1 MTDTASVPGTLT
13 KSLNNAQALH
23 RKEQRL
29 NLLLTRWQA
38 KLQRHQSGRLISGL
52 LFFASLVPLS
62 MNAEARVGFA
72 VPAVVLLVF
81 IYLVIRTRNIARH
94 LQHLQRLQQFVVR
107 QKKRCLGQM
116 SGRSWK
122 QAHEA
127 SAEYPMIRDL
137 GLVGSHSLW
146 TVLDETFSEG
156 GLRRLLHWMSVAP
169 LSPDLL
175 HKRQQQIQ
183 ALRPQTWFFTRLGIQ
198 ANSNELNLSTLQIQE
213 FLKSSFVGPQFMKL
227 FVANLVLWV
236 LTVLLLV
243 FSVTTKTA
251 LPAILFAAFP
261 LLSLFSLGSVGRAF
275 MQGTGLSHHLSAL
288 APLFLAIETKCESS
302 PALAQLCPQI
312 FKVRPSKTSQK
323 LDTVLGFVGTQTNPI
338 LHFILNAMLPW
349 TVTSVFFLERLR
361 QKMGKDFPQCVTE
374 LSEFEVLGSLLIF
387 DKYQTQ
393 TYPVLRGAMNLQ
405 CVQVFHPLL
414 YRNKAVAN
422 DFGFPHSKS
431 LGLLTGSNMS
441 GKSTFLRTMGINQIL
456 ANMGAPVFADSY
468 QTVPMKVETCIEVS
482 DSLRD
487 GYSYFYAEVRRLRDI
502 LQTAATD
509 TPVLYLIDEI
519 FRGTNNR
526 ERQIG
531 SRAVIQTLA
540 NEKTSLG
547 FISTHDLELTVL
559 EQSSPS
565 VMNLHFREDID
576 SSGKMVFHYHLNQ
589 GPCPTTNALRIMAAE
604 GIKVD
609 EV

>member
-1 MTDTASVPGTLT
+1 MT

-29 NLLLTRWQA
+29 QLRLTRWQA
-38 KLQRHQSGRLISGL
+38 KLQLHQSGRLIAGL
-52 LFFASLVPLS
+52 LFFASLIPLS

-81 IYLVIRTRNIARH
+81 IYLVVRTRNIARH
-94 LQHLQRLQQFVVR
+94 LLHLQRLQQFVLR
-107 QKKRCLGQM
+107 QKKRCLGLM

-122 QAHEA
+122 QAYEA

-169 LSPDLL
+169 LKSDVLQ
-175 HKRQQQIQ
+175 KRQQQIQ
-183 ALRPQTWFFTRLGIQ
+183 ALRPQAWFFTRLGIQ

-213 FLKSSFVGPQFMKL
+213 FLKNSFVGPQFMKL
-227 FVANLVLWV
+227 FLANLVLWV
-236 LTVLLLV
+236 LTAGLLV

-288 APLFLAIETKCESS
+288 APLFLAIEKKCESS
-302 PALAQLCPQI
+302 PVLAQLCAQI
-312 FKVRPSKTSQK
+312 HTVRPSRTSQK

-349 TVTSVFFLERLR
+349 TVTSVYFLERLR
-361 QKMGKDFPQCVTE
+361 QKMVKDFPQCVEE

-393 TYPVLRGAMNLQ
+393 TYPVLDGAMNLQ
-405 CVQVFHPLL
+405 SRQVFHPLL
-414 YRNKAVAN
+414 DRNKAVAN

-456 ANMGAPVFADSY
+456 ANMGAPVFADSF

-576 SSGKMVFHYHLNQ
+576 SSGKMIFHYHLNQ

>member
-1 MTDTASVPGTLT
+1 MKNLQTL
-13 KSLNNAQALH
+13 Q
-23 RKEQRL
+23 RKESRL
-29 NLLLTRWQA
+29 ALIVNRWQA
-38 KLQRHQSGRLISGL
+38 KLQRHQSGRLIVGL
-52 LFFASLVPLS
+52 LFFASLIPLS
-62 MNAEARVGFA
+62 LNAQARMGFA
-72 VPAVVLLVF
+72 FSAAVLLVF
-81 IYLVIRTRNIARH
+81 IYLVMRTKNIARH
-94 LQHLQRLQQFVVR
+94 LQHLRRLQQFVVR
-107 QKKRCLGQM
+107 QRKRCQGQM
-116 SGRSWK
+116 SGRNWK
-122 QAHEA
+122 AAQEA
-127 SAEYPMIRDL
+127 SAEFPLIRDL
-137 GLVGSHSLW
+137 GLVGQHSLW

-156 GLRRLLHWMSVAP
+156 GLRRLLHWMSVEP
-169 LSPDLL
+169 LPLTQL
-175 HKRQQQIQ
+175 QHRQQQIQ
-183 ALRPQTWFFTRLGIQ
+183 ALRSQTWFFTRLGIQ

-213 FLKSSFVGPQFMKL
+213 FLKTSFVGTNFGKL
-227 FVANLVLWV
+227 LLANLLIWA

-243 FSVTTKTA
+243 YSLTTKTA
-251 LPAILFAAFP
+251 LPAVLFAVFP
-261 LLSLFSLGSVGRAF
+261 MVSLFSLGSVGRAF
-275 MQGTGLSHHLSAL
+275 MQGTGLSHHLTAL
-288 APLFLAIETKCESS
+288 APLFKAIEARAETTG
-302 PALAQLCPQI
+302 ALAEICPQI
-312 FKVRPSKTSQK
+312 HQVKPSRASQK

-338 LHFILNAMLPW
+338 LHFVLNAFLPW
-349 TVTSVFFLERLR
+349 TVTSVYFLERQRL
-361 QKMGKDFPQCVTE
+361 KMVQNFPACVAE
-374 LSEFEVLGSLLIF
+374 LAEFEVLGSLLVF

-393 TYPVLRGAMNLQ
+393 VYPELSTETRMS
-405 CVQVFHPLL
+405 CTQVFHPLL
-414 YRNKAVAN
+414 DRTKAVAN
-422 DFGFPHSKS
+422 DFGFTHGKS

-456 ANMGAPVFADSY
+456 ANMGAPVYADHF
-468 QTVPMKVETCIEVS
+468 QTTPMKVETCIEVS

-509 TPVLYLIDEI
+509 LPVLYLIDEI

-540 NEKTSLG
+540 EEKNAVG

-559 EQSSPS
+559 DQKNPS

-576 SSGKMVFHYHLNQ
+576 DSGKMIFHYHLNQ

>member
-1 MTDTASVPGTLT
+1 MTDTASVPGTMT

-52 LFFASLVPLS
+52 LFFASLIPLS

-107 QKKRCLGQM
+107 QKKRCQGQM

-122 QAHEA
+122 QAQEA

-169 LSPDLL
+169 LNPDLL
-175 HKRQQQIQ
+175 QKRQQQIQ
-183 ALRPQTWFFTRLGIQ
+183 ALRPQSWFFTRLGIQ

-213 FLKSSFVGPQFMKL
+213 FLKNSFVGPQFVKL

-243 FSVTTKTA
+243 FAVTTKTA
-251 LPAILFAAFP
+251 LPTILFAAFP
-261 LLSLFSLGSVGRAF
+261 LLSLFSLGSVGGAF

-288 APLFLAIETKCESS
+288 APLFLSIEKKCESS
-302 PALAQLCPQI
+302 PALAQLCAQI
-312 FKVRPSKTSQK
+312 YKVRPSRTSQK

-361 QKMGKDFPQCVTE
+361 QKMVKDFPQCVEE

-393 TYPVLRGAMNLQ
+393 TYPVLSGAMNLQ
-405 CVQVFHPLL
+405 CKQVFHPLL
-414 YRNKAVAN
+414 DRNKAVAN
-422 DFGFPHSKS
+422 DFGFPRSKS

-576 SSGKMVFHYHLNQ
+576 SAGKMVFHYHLNQ

>member
-1 MTDTASVPGTLT
+1 MTDTASVPSTLT

-52 LFFASLVPLS
+52 LFFVSLVPLS
-62 MNAEARVGFA
+62 MNAQARVGFA

-107 QKKRCLGQM
+107 QKKRCQGQV

-122 QAHEA
+122 QAYEA
-127 SAEYPMIRDL
+127 CAEYPMIRDL

-169 LSPDLL
+169 LNPDLL
-175 HKRQQQIQ
+175 QNRQQQIQ
-183 ALRPQTWFFTRLGIQ
+183 ALRPQAWFFTRLGIQ

-213 FLKSSFVGPQFMKL
+213 FLKNSFVGPQFVKL

-236 LTVLLLV
+236 LTALLLV

-288 APLFLAIETKCESS
+288 APLFLAIEKRCESS
-302 PALAQLCPQI
+302 PALAHLCPQI

-361 QKMGKDFPQCVTE
+361 QKMVKDFPQCVTE

-393 TYPVLRGAMNLQ
+393 TYPVLSGAMNLQ

-414 YRNKAVAN
+414 DRNKAVAN

-509 TPVLYLIDEI
+509 APVLYLIDEI

-540 NEKTSLG
+540 NEKSSLG

>member
-1 MTDTASVPGTLT
+1 MTDTASVSGTMT
-13 KSLNNAQALH
+13 KSLNNAQVLH

-29 NLLLTRWQA
+29 NLLLARWQA
-38 KLQRHQSGRLISGL
+38 KLQRHQSGRLMAGL

-62 MNAEARVGFA
+62 MNSEARAGFA

-81 IYLVIRTRNIARH
+81 IYLVVRTRNIARH

-122 QAHEA
+122 QAQEV

-156 GLRRLLHWMSVAP
+156 GLRRLLHWMSVGP
-169 LSPDLL
+169 LNSEQLQQ
-175 HKRQQQIQ
+175 RQQQIQ
-183 ALRPQTWFFTRLGIQ
+183 ALRPQAWFFTRLGIQ

-213 FLKSSFVGPQFMKL
+213 FLKNSFVGPQFIKL
-227 FVANLVLWV
+227 LVANLVLWV
-236 LTVLLLV
+236 LTVLALV
-243 FSVTTKTA
+243 FAVTTKTA
-251 LPAILFAAFP
+251 LPSFLFAAFP

-288 APLFLAIETKCESS
+288 APLFLAIEKKCESS
-302 PALAQLCPQI
+302 PALAQLCGQI
-312 FKVRPSKTSQK
+312 YKVRPSRTSQK

-349 TVTSVFFLERLR
+349 TVTSVYFLERLR
-361 QKMGKDFPQCVTE
+361 QKMVKDFPQCVEE

-393 TYPVLRGAMNLQ
+393 TYPVLSGAMNLQ
-405 CVQVFHPLL
+405 CKQVFHPLL
-414 YRNKAVAN
+414 DRNKAVAN

-456 ANMGAPVFADSY
+456 SNMGAPVFADSY

-502 LQTAATD
+502 LLTAATD

-576 SSGKMVFHYHLNQ
+576 SAGKMVFHYHLNQ

>member
-1 MTDTASVPGTLT
+1 MTDTASVSGTMT
-13 KSLNNAQALH
+13 KSLNNAQVLH

-29 NLLLTRWQA
+29 NLLLARWQA
-38 KLQRHQSGRLISGL
+38 KLQRHQSGRLMAGL

-62 MNAEARVGFA
+62 MNSEARAGFA

-81 IYLVIRTRNIARH
+81 IYLVVRTRNIARH

-122 QAHEA
+122 QAQEV

-156 GLRRLLHWMSVAP
+156 GLRRLLHWMSVGP
-169 LSPDLL
+169 LNSAQLQQ
-175 HKRQQQIQ
+175 RQQQIQ
-183 ALRPQTWFFTRLGIQ
+183 ALRPQAWFFTRLGIQ

-213 FLKSSFVGPQFMKL
+213 FLKNSFVGPQFMKL
-227 FVANLVLWV
+227 LVANLVLWV
-236 LTVLLLV
+236 LTVLALV
-243 FSVTTKTA
+243 FAVTTKTA
-251 LPAILFAAFP
+251 LPSFLFAAFP

-288 APLFLAIETKCESS
+288 APLFLAIEKKCESS
-302 PALAQLCPQI
+302 PALAQLCGQI
-312 FKVRPSKTSQK
+312 YKVRPSRTSQK

-349 TVTSVFFLERLR
+349 TVTSVYFLERLR
-361 QKMGKDFPQCVTE
+361 QKMVKDFPQCVEE

-393 TYPVLRGAMNLQ
+393 TYPVLNGAMNLQ
-405 CVQVFHPLL
+405 CKQVFHPLL
-414 YRNKAVAN
+414 DRNKAVAN

-456 ANMGAPVFADSY
+456 SNMGAPVFADSY

-502 LQTAATD
+502 LLTAATD

-576 SSGKMVFHYHLNQ
+576 SAGKMVFHYHLNQ